1 MCGPVSTCEGLGKV
15 SVSHSLVC
23 DRGPEG
29 RPARDSHWR
38 DSACLEIDELNVSKK
53 SIDKERG
60 DKENRKGQGGRRR
73 ERRRVLANEDAFLR
87 QKGGLC
93 K

>member
-1 MCGPVSTCEGLGKV
+1 MFVTEGQRVDQPGTHTGGIQHVSK
-15 SVSHSLVC
+15 
-23 DRGPEG
+23 
-29 RPARDSHWR
+29 
-38 DSACLEIDELNVSKK
+38 IDELNVSKK